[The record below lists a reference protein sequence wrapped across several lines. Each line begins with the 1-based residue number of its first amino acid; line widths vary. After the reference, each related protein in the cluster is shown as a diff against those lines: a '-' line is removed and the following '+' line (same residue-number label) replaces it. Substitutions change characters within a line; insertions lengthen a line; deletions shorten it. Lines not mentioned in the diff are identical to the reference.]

1 MCYGLYF
8 YEMLSRMRTFV
19 LHLFNIAKME
29 AEVTKTGI
37 NPRISY
43 CPQGMYASKK
53 SVLYPMK
60 LKDILDRCASFEFKG
75 REKGMSGCIL
85 PYISDKLGARPFK
98 HEGVIIIDIDQFN
111 KIPALSGQELVIYEN
126 FEKIASQYMPNLLA
140 MNFSYSHNLH
150 VFVYDPKVVD
160 EKSYNSM
167 MLVYS
172 AYFAEAVKKAI
183 GLDLR
188 NYEGALDDHQH
199 AHQKLFLN
207 HSEYKWNNDCTQ
219 LEISGPDTIQLFK
232 DFPML
237 FTSVDSRRTYRKSTH
252 IEGNGI
258 TTVDKKFTI
267 LGWSGF
273 DARTVIAA
281 AAYFHFKKDLEKAG
295 KWLTKKFS
303 NADEIYQQMRC
314 MAKNGT
320 IRGKYRQEVE
330 RMLFHSEENRRILK
344 QDEYLSDIVDFEKLT
359 GKYYYIQSNTN
370 TGKTEFV
377 KGLLRD
383 RELVF
388 QEDDK
393 LFETVVIIKA
403 KKAILLQMTKALM
416 EGKKQGIEQNTY
428 KSQDKIKREGQIH
441 TTMEGFVKNIEDMK
455 IDLSEY
461 TLIVDESH
469 LLEEYITLRREIT
482 RDILEYLNK
491 AGKVIFMSAT
501 PKSDFSLFPFEK
513 LTFEKEQQ
521 QRLEVFQYPLCP
533 KGEDSR
539 PAALY
544 TYMVKFVKEIEEK
557 GEKVI
562 VFSNKKQKHWKAY
575 GLEKGTT
582 LFNSNNVSDKGVVS
596 ILENNKLIRNIT
608 LATKYM
614 GCGVEVKNEK
624 RVHIV
629 FFLDEGSS
637 FDFIVQSIGRPRD
650 AKQICLHLFYTSYK
664 KWSNSLSMK
673 EMETLTNAFK
683 YLTTYT
689 RYNDLVVNVLA
700 AEMTS
705 IYDVNHVKSIGKE
718 KINRLIIGN
727 VVNENNIH
735 TPYSVDLFRLLP
747 YKEVEIKTYGEIVLQ
762 TDKTVKRM
770 REEKTLIRY
779 LLNCPKSVWEMIE
792 RMEYEELFQSIPY
805 YDKTNARKTIRMC
818 KYIRNQ
824 NLDLKEVI
832 SYFGTVRRSFKYVK
846 AMVTYCKIEAG
857 LRGIKVFE
865 GAEMLNEKFEDQFA
879 RMKNEFTQEFLNA
892 YIEELMRPNF
902 YNRLIFR
909 MDYLPEFIDVLK
921 SMDMWE
927 GDKMYDSID
936 FSTDFVGI
944 EMFKTK
950 SFKENVDRKL
960 INTINGKKGG
970 RKWEIVTLR
979 NLETGEL
986 KGFKSKSECS
996 RWLRD
1001 EFGFSTREF
1010 NKFMKGQG
1018 KICDKFILMD

>member
-1 MCYGLYF
+1 
-8 YEMLSRMRTFV
+8 
-19 LHLFNIAKME
+19 ME

-43 CPQGMYASKK
+43 CPKGMYASKK

-441 TTMEGFVKNIEDMK
+441 TTMEGFVKC
-455 IDLSEY
+455 
-461 TLIVDESH
+461 
-469 LLEEYITLRREIT
+469 RR
-482 RDILEYLNK
+482 
-491 AGKVIFMSAT
+491 
-501 PKSDFSLFPFEK
+501 
-513 LTFEKEQQ
+513 
-521 QRLEVFQYPLCP
+521 
-533 KGEDSR
+533 
-539 PAALY
+539 
-544 TYMVKFVKEIEEK
+544 
-557 GEKVI
+557 
-562 VFSNKKQKHWKAY
+562 
-575 GLEKGTT
+575 
-582 LFNSNNVSDKGVVS
+582 
-596 ILENNKLIRNIT
+596 
-608 LATKYM
+608 
-614 GCGVEVKNEK
+614 
-624 RVHIV
+624 
-629 FFLDEGSS
+629 
-637 FDFIVQSIGRPRD
+637 
-650 AKQICLHLFYTSYK
+650 
-664 KWSNSLSMK
+664 
-673 EMETLTNAFK
+673 
-683 YLTTYT
+683 
-689 RYNDLVVNVLA
+689 
-700 AEMTS
+700 
-705 IYDVNHVKSIGKE
+705 
-718 KINRLIIGN
+718 
-727 VVNENNIH
+727 
-735 TPYSVDLFRLLP
+735 
-747 YKEVEIKTYGEIVLQ
+747 
-762 TDKTVKRM
+762 
-770 REEKTLIRY
+770 
-779 LLNCPKSVWEMIE
+779 
-792 RMEYEELFQSIPY
+792 
-805 YDKTNARKTIRMC
+805 
-818 KYIRNQ
+818 
-824 NLDLKEVI
+824 
-832 SYFGTVRRSFKYVK
+832 
-846 AMVTYCKIEAG
+846 
-857 LRGIKVFE
+857 
-865 GAEMLNEKFEDQFA
+865 
-879 RMKNEFTQEFLNA
+879 
-892 YIEELMRPNF
+892 NF
-902 YNRLIFR
+902 
-909 MDYLPEFIDVLK
+909 
-921 SMDMWE
+921 
-927 GDKMYDSID
+927 
-936 FSTDFVGI
+936 
-944 EMFKTK
+944 
-950 SFKENVDRKL
+950 
-960 INTINGKKGG
+960 
-970 RKWEIVTLR
+970 
-979 NLETGEL
+979 
-986 KGFKSKSECS
+986 C
-996 RWLRD
+996 
-1001 EFGFSTREF
+1001 
-1010 NKFMKGQG
+1010 
-1018 KICDKFILMD
+1018 

>member
-8 YEMLSRMRTFV
+8 YEILSRMRTFV

-43 CPQGMYASKK
+43 CPKGMYASKK

-111 KIPALSGQELVIYEN
+111 KIPALHGQESVIYAN
-126 FEKIASQYMPNLLA
+126 FEKIAKQYMPNLLA

-150 VFVYDPKVVD
+150 VFVYDPNVVD
-160 EKSYNSM
+160 EKSYNMM
-167 MLVYS
+167 MLIYS
-172 AYFAEAVKKAI
+172 AYFAKSVKKAT

-188 NYEGALDDHQH
+188 NYEGALDDHQQ

-207 HSEYKWNNDCTQ
+207 HSEYKWNKDCTP
-219 LEISGPDTIQLFK
+219 LEISGPDTIQLFN

-237 FTSVDSRRTYRKSTH
+237 FTSIDSRRTPRKSTH

-258 TTVDKKFTI
+258 TRVDKKFTI

-281 AAYFHFKKDLEKAG
+281 AVFFHFKKDLQKAG

-303 NADEIYQQMRC
+303 NADEIYQQMRS
-314 MAKNGT
+314 MVKNGT

-330 RMLFHSEENRRILK
+330 RILFHSEENKRKLE
-344 QDEYLSDIVDFEKLT
+344 QNEYLSDIIDFDELT
-359 GKYYYIQSNTN
+359 EKYYYIQSNTN

-383 RELVF
+383 KEVTF
-388 QEDDK
+388 WEDGM
-393 LFETVVIIKA
+393 LFETVMIIKA

-428 KSQDKIKREGQIH
+428 KSQDTIKKEEQIH
-441 TTMEGFVKNIEDMK
+441 TTMEGFVRNVADM
-455 IDLSEY
+455 DLSDY
-461 TLIVDESH
+461 TIIVDESH
-469 LLEEYITLRREIT
+469 LLEEYITLRQDIT
-482 RDILEYLNK
+482 RKVLECLSK

-501 PKSDFSLFPFEK
+501 PKSDFSLFPFKK

-521 QRLEVFQYPLCP
+521 QRLAVYQYPLCP
-533 KGEDSR
+533 KGSGSK
-539 PAALY
+539 PAARY
-544 TYMVKFVKEIEEK
+544 TYMVRFIRELEEK

-575 GLEKGTT
+575 GLNKDVT
-582 LFNSNNVSDKGVVS
+582 LFNSNNISDEGVVS
-596 ILENNKLIRNIT
+596 ILENNKLTRNIT

-614 GCGVEVKNEK
+614 GCGVEVKHEQ

-650 AKQICLHLFYTSYK
+650 AKQICLHLFYTSFK
-664 KWSNSLSMK
+664 MWSNSLSMK
-673 EMETLTNAFK
+673 DMETLTNAFT
-683 YLTTYT
+683 YLTTYS

-705 IYDVNHVKSIGKE
+705 IYDVNHPKSIGKE

-727 VVNENNIH
+727 VINENNIQ

-747 YKEVEIKTYGEIVLQ
+747 YKEVEIKTYGKIVLE
-762 TDKTVKRM
+762 TDKSVKRM

-779 LLNCPKSVWEMIE
+779 LLNCPEIVWEMIE
-792 RMEYEELFQSIPY
+792 RMEYEEVFKSIPY
-805 YDKTNARKTIRMC
+805 YDKTNARNTIRMC

-824 NLDLKEVI
+824 NLGLKEVI
-832 SYFGTVRRSFKYVK
+832 TYFGTVRRSFKYVK

-857 LRGIKVFE
+857 LRGVKVFA
-865 GAEMLNEKFEDQFA
+865 GAEKLNEKFKDDFA
-879 RMKNEFTQEFLNA
+879 RMKNEFTPEFLNA
-892 YIEELMRPNF
+892 YTEELMRPNF

-909 MDYLPEFIDVLK
+909 MDYLPEFIDALK
-921 SMDMWE
+921 SMDMW
-927 GDKMYDSID
+927 DDDMYDYVID
-936 FSTDFVGI
+936 FSTDFDGV
-944 EMFKTK
+944 EMFKKK
-950 SFKENVDRKL
+950 SFKESVDRKL

-970 RKWEIVTLR
+970 RKWEIVTLKR
-979 NLETGEL
+979 IDTGEI